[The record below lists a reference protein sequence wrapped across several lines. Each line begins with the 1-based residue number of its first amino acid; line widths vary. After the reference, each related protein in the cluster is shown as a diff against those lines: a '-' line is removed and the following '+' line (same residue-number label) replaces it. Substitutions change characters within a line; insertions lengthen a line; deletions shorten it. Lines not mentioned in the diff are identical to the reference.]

1 MYFRSNI
8 PRVTRAFYGISVISA
23 HQRNSFFF
31 FSTLSNEEYI
41 NKAKKFTRS
50 KDSITNLAL
59 TFMNI
64 DNESE
69 KKVMLAKKEAE
80 TKSSQKESYF
90 KSLLSAITQR

>member
-1 MYFRSNI
+1 MEFLQH
-8 PRVTRAFYGISVISA
+8 ISVILS
-23 HQRNSFFF
+23 FF

-69 KKVMLAKKEAE
+69 KKVKEAE